1 MEIQDGKTS
10 GRDFT
15 NNSSVLNYKRN
26 TTLNY
31 NIMKKKFSVFIA
43 GIKNLKS
50 LLLILFSLCAIT
62 LSAQVNFE
70 VSGVVTD
77 DNGDPVVGVNVILSG
92 TQSGTITD
100 LKGAYRIKVPN
111 ENAVLSFSY
120 LGMNKQEHKVG
131 SRRRLDVT
139 MTEEQRLLDDVV
151 VIGYGTVAKSDL
163 TGSVSS
169 VGKDAMSNRIVTSL
183 EDALKGQA
191 AGMSITQ
198 DDGAPGSDFTIRIR
212 GASSVNASSTPIY
225 VIDGI
230 ICEDAKD
237 ISPGDVES
245 IEILKDAS
253 GTAIYGSRGANGVI
267 QITTKRGVEGKTKIE
282 VYSNV
287 GVQSATRLYDLMNSS
302 EWARMRYQTSW
313 IYRPYATGL
322 NAEHANPDL
331 YKVYRDS
338 PEPNANYW
346 VLSNTSSYKNW
357 QSYAD
362 STNTDWQRLMLQ
374 DALVQEYRVN
384 LSGGSKTGKYAIM
397 GNYVNQEGIIINSGY
412 ERFSGRMNYEH
423 MLSPKARLM
432 TNISYSR
439 AFYNGVATGTSDG
452 VTNSM
457 LRQPPTKP
465 FTDADAGSA
474 DDDATSDFTTNPYYQ
489 AKYITKDRFR
499 NGLVS
504 KISLDYNFNKNWM
517 LRVTGSMVNNTNR
530 NSTYYPK
537 DVSQGIKQNGR
548 AIEERTETNR
558 LTNENLLYYKN
569 KFKNAHRIDAMIGA
583 IFESYNDNWLL
594 AESQNFVVE
603 TLGSNDL
610 GQGTVAVIP
619 RSSSDK
625 NPYTMASF
633 LGRVNYNYTDRY
645 LLTFTMRADGSSRFG
660 PQHKWGYFPSIATAW
675 RISEESLIKQLNV
688 FDNLKLRLNWGLS
701 GNTAIPAFQTLSTL
715 STAFAPMDGTNPS
728 YGVMLDRPQNDD
740 LKWETT
746 SQFGAGIDMGFL
758 NNRLSLTV
766 DAYQKTTRDLLLQM
780 NAPLYSGYT
789 RAWANIGS
797 IQNEGIEATLDYQIV
812 RTRKW
817 GVGFNFNIGFNR
829 SLVIDVP
836 GEELLFDPKVV
847 PGSGSIVT
855 IRNGGSLGQWYGY
868 QVEGV
873 FKSQEEIDAL
883 PDDYESL
890 SVKKANLR
898 PGDHKFFDYTG
909 DNKIT
914 TDDKM
919 VLGSGEPLFSGGFG
933 LNGDYKGFSISTIF
947 QFSYGSKI
955 FNANLATLEAGRD
968 SYNQTRRL
976 MDAWT
981 PTLYSGDGTVVDEGN
996 PDGTFRMNGGG
1007 PENYLLSTFLEDG
1020 SFLRFSDLTLA
1031 YSIPKKWL
1039 SQVKI
1044 EGVRVFA
1051 TAKNLFVLTRY
1062 YGYDPEVNTRQGGI
1076 GDFMPSLDFGSYP
1089 RNRAISFGVNLTL

>member
-1 MEIQDGKTS
+1 MKEKFLLFIS
-10 GRDFT
+10 GL
-15 NNSSVLNYKRN
+15 SSLRW
-26 TTLNY
+26 L
-31 NIMKKKFSVFIA
+31 FI
-43 GIKNLKS
+43 ILYS
-50 LLLILFSLCAIT
+50 HCLLT
-62 LSAQVNFE
+62 LSAQSGYE
-70 VSGVVTD
+70 VSGSVTD
-77 DNGDPVVGVNVILSG
+77 DIGDPIVGVNVIISG
-92 TQSGTITD
+92 TKTGTITD
-100 LKGAYRIKVPN
+100 IKGAYRIKVPN
-111 ENAVLSFSY
+111 ENAILSFSY
-120 LGMNKQEHKVG
+120 LGMNTQDHRVG
-131 SRRRLDVT
+131 SRRTLDVT
-139 MTEEQRLLDDVV
+139 MTEAQRLLDDVV

-183 EDALKGQA
+183 EDAMKGKA

-267 QITTKRGVEGKTKIE
+267 QITTKRGADGKTKIE
-282 VYSNV
+282 FYSNF

-302 EWARMRYQTSW
+302 EWARMRYQASW
-313 IYRPYATGL
+313 IYRPYTRGL
-322 NAEHANPDL
+322 SAEHNNSGL
-331 YKVYRDS
+331 FTIYRDS
-338 PEPNANYW
+338 PEANANYW
-346 VLSNTSSYKNW
+346 VLSNTSRYKDW
-357 QSYAD
+357 QNYAHAD

-374 DALVQEYRVN
+374 DALVQEYRIN
-384 LSGGSKTGKYAIM
+384 LSGGSKAGKFAIM

-412 ERFSGRMNYEH
+412 ERFLGRMNYEH
-423 MLSPKARLM
+423 TLSLKAKLI

-439 AFYNGVATGTSDG
+439 AYYNGIASGTSDG
-452 VTNSM
+452 VTSSM

-465 FTDADAGSA
+465 FIYADAGSA

-489 AKYITKDRFR
+489 AKYITRDRFR

-504 KISLDYNFNKNWM
+504 KVSFDYKLNKEWL
-517 LRVTGSMVNNTNR
+517 LRITGSLVNNTNR
-530 NSTYYPK
+530 NSTFFPK
-537 DVSQGIKQNGR
+537 DVAQGIKQNGR
-548 AIEERTETNR
+548 AIEERNETNR

-569 KFKNAHRIDAMIGA
+569 KFKNSHRIDAMVGA
-583 IFESYNDNWLL
+583 IFESYNDTWLL
-594 AESQNFVVE
+594 AESQNFVIE

-619 RSSSDK
+619 KSSSDR

-633 LGRVNYNYTDRY
+633 LGRINYNISDRY
-645 LLTFTMRADGSSRFG
+645 LMTFTMRADGSSRFG
-660 PQHKWGYFPSIATAW
+660 PKNKWGYFPSIATAW
-675 RISEESLIKQLNV
+675 RICEEPLIKELNV
-688 FDNLKLRLNWGLS
+688 FDNFKLRVNWGMS

-746 SQFGAGIDMGFL
+746 SQLGAGIDLGFL
-758 NNRLSLTV
+758 KNRLSITFDGYRKLTS
-766 DAYQKTTRDLLLQM
+766 DLLLQM

-797 IQNEGIEATLDYQIV
+797 IQNTGVEATIDYQLI

-817 GVGFNFNIGFNR
+817 GLGLNFNIGLNK
-829 SLVIDVP
+829 SQVIDVP
-836 GEELLFDPKVV
+836 GEELLFDPGVV
-847 PGSGSIVT
+847 SGSGSIVT
-855 IRNGGSLGQWYGY
+855 IRNGGSLGQWYGFK
-868 QVEGV
+868 VEGV
-873 FKSQEEIDAL
+873 FRSQEEINAL

-914 TDDKM
+914 SDDKM
-919 VLGSGEPLFSGGFG
+919 VLGSGEPLFTGGFG
-933 LNGDYKGFSISTIF
+933 LNADFWGFAISTVF

-968 SYNQTRRL
+968 VFNQTRRL
-976 MDAWT
+976 LDAWT
-981 PTLYSGDGTVVDEGN
+981 PTLYNNDGTLADEGN
-996 PDGTFRMNGGG
+996 PNGAFRMNGGG

-1020 SFLRFSDLTLA
+1020 SFLRFSDLTLS
-1031 YSIPKKWL
+1031 YTIPRKWL
-1039 SQVKI
+1039 MHFNIDGARLFV
-1044 EGVRVFA
+1044 
-1051 TAKNLFVLTRY
+1051 TAKNLFVITDY
-1062 YGYDPEVNTRQGGI
+1062 YGFDPEVNTRQGGI
-1076 GDFMPSLDFGSYP
+1076 GDFMPSLDFASYP
-1089 RNRAISFGVNLTL
+1089 RNRALSFGVSLTL